1 MDAIDGDSHFSE
13 PLDLFERYTDPRY
26 RDRTVRVARSS
37 TTGERSLIVDG
48 KPMILVDVEEL
59 LGALVGYGQKESG
72 ADLGTFDRY
81 LIESARWQD
90 MSERV
95 RYLDSEG
102 FAAQV
107 IYPSLGLIWEG
118 SVKDPLLADALCRAY
133 NTWAFELCA
142 GHADR
147 LYPAAHISLR
157 DASLA
162 VRELERVAKLG
173 CKAIFVAAAPVDGK
187 SFGHAS
193 LDPVWAAAQDLD
205 LAVGIHLAG
214 HPNYTGHDWYRDEYP
229 GFMFVTMN
237 VIQDPRMALTTMVY
251 DGVFERFPNLKGGVI
266 EAGAGWA
273 PEFLREL
280 DLAFKSFG
288 RTDPYLKAMTLKPSE
303 QLRRAVKFTPFPGE
317 DVGRM
322 IRDGGADLFMF
333 SSDYPHPEGTNDP
346 LGRFERTMEG
356 LDEDAKDR
364 FYRRNFEQMMGLD
377 ALVPA

>member
-26 RDRTVRVARSS
+26 RDRTVRVVRSS
-37 TTGERSLIVDG
+37 TTGVRSLIVDG

-229 GFMFVTMN
+229 VFMFVTMN

-251 DGVFERFPNLKGGVI
+251 DGVFERFPRLRAGTI
-266 EAGAGWA
+266 EAMVGWVGEWLERLDYRFKYMRHTSRMKRPASEYFRKNIWIAADPEERMFPLILKFAGD
-273 PEFLREL
+273 ERF
-280 DLAFKSFG
+280 FIG
-288 RTDPYLKAMTLKPSE
+288 
-303 QLRRAVKFTPFPGE
+303 
-317 DVGRM
+317 
-322 IRDGGADLFMF
+322 
-333 SSDYPHPEGTNDP
+333 SDYPHAEGFVDP
-346 LGRFERTMEG
+346 VGKVKTLLADFPSESVGRILADNAR
-356 LDEDAKDR
+356 A
-364 FYRRNFEQMMGLD
+364 FYGIS
-377 ALVPA
+377 AA